1 MRIYKEEYKRY
12 LTKTQ
17 ERHYLVRKIKRLQR
31 MIGDVHLISA
41 YLGDFFRKTRK
52 KMQNY
57 LQSAID
63 KRQYTCHNIL
73 VNMKRERE
81 KTLWV

>member
-12 LTKTQ
+12 STKTQ
-17 ERHYLVRKIKRLQR
+17 EKHCFVKKIKRQQR

-41 YLGDFFRKTRK
+41 YLGGIFRETAK

-57 LQSAID
+57 LQTAID
-63 KRQYTCHNIL
+63 KRHNTCHNIL